1 MFFIAF
7 NGPLLLQQ
15 DINIS
20 FGIWILLI
28 FSLVIIAG
36 GIGLFLWAYLTG
48 QFNDINRGAQLPFDE
63 EEPAG
68 QRTDQIFRED
78 TDNLGNTLPGEE
90 EPPEEKRRKD

>member
-1 MFFIAF
+1 MLYLASS
-7 NGPLLLQQ
+7 GPLILQQ

-20 FGIWILLI
+20 FGIWILLV
-28 FSLVIIAG
+28 FSLVIIIV

-48 QFNDINRGAQLPFDE
+48 QFDDINKGAQLPFDE

-78 TDNLGNTLPGEE
+78 TDNLGNMPAGEE
-90 EPPEEKRRKD
+90 EPPSTKNKDR

>member
-1 MFFIAF
+1 MLYLASS
-7 NGPLLLQQ
+7 GPLILQQ

-20 FGIWILLI
+20 FGIWILLV
-28 FSLVIIAG
+28 FSLVIIIV

-48 QFNDINRGAQLPFDE
+48 QFDDINKGAQLPFDE

-78 TDNLGNTLPGEE
+78 TDNLGNTPAGQE
-90 EPPEEKRRKD
+90 EPPSTKNKDS